1 MKKTISALLLL
12 ALLSG
17 CGAQPSTTPMPNT
30 STNTA
35 QNDSSNVNK
44 DVFLEFTAKDFNG
57 NNVDQSVF
65 ANTKLTMMNVWA
77 TFCNPCIKEMP
88 DLGELAAAGGTD
100 YQIIGV
106 CADLDGTEDML
117 TVAKDLVSETNAN
130 YLHLQ
135 PSEVLLPV
143 LTATSAVPV
152 TFFFDSE
159 GRLVGQGIAGAHDK
173 DRWEKELQARLD
185 MVNAAAEKS
194 DDAAQS
200 DIDSDAE
207 KPEETSNATAE

>member
-12 ALLSG
+12 GLLSG
-17 CGAQPSTTPMPNT
+17 CGAQPSSTPEGMPPA
-30 STNTA
+30 NTA
-35 QNDSSNVNK
+35 QQDETEAVSLK
-44 DVFLEFTAKDFNG
+44 FTAKDLDG
-57 NNVDQSVF
+57 NDVDDSIF

-88 DLGELAAAGGTD
+88 ELGELAAAGGTD

-117 TVAKDLVSETNAN
+117 ATAKDTVSKTNAS

-135 PSEVLLPV
+135 PSESLMPV

-159 GRLVGQGIAGAHDK
+159 GKLVGQGIMGAKDKAG
-173 DRWEKELQARLD
+173 WEKELETRLALAEANAAD
-185 MVNAAAEKS
+185 DETAADDAADTPDAGEPEEQSDAAAE
-194 DDAAQS
+194 
-200 DIDSDAE
+200 
-207 KPEETSNATAE
+207 